1 MRTSS
6 HVRLK
11 NTTEKI
17 RSADRR
23 SHKTNDRESRP
34 PIAMKTEYEF
44 TEVLRFSP
52 RIRFS
57 EPRRSA
63 WSTICPFLMNKIV
76 GMLRTAYCTAIA
88 LFESTSHLPIV
99 TLPSYSPGQFVDDRS
114 DHPAGAAPFG
124 PEIDYQRLARI
135 EQSLQ
140 IFGCDSKCH
149 NFGIFKVYVSL
160 WSYKG
165 HNNIRQ
171 KHAATAKVINNLF
184 NIPTGRRIHTYGSNS
199 YISVYCNGSSLPE
212 TAPCRRSYRPSRS
225 SNTNLLPHR
234 LPDRTP

>member
-99 TLPSYSPGQFVDDRS
+99 TLPSYSPAS
-114 DHPAGAAPFG
+114 SSMIGAT
-124 PEIDYQRLARI
+124 
-135 EQSLQ
+135 
-140 IFGCDSKCH
+140 
-149 NFGIFKVYVSL
+149 
-160 WSYKG
+160 
-165 HNNIRQ
+165 IRQ
-171 KHAATAKVINNLF
+171 GPHHSAQKSITSGLPESSNPCRFSDVIVSAIISVFLKFMFHCGRTKVI
-184 NIPTGRRIHTYGSNS
+184 ITSDKSTRR
-199 YISVYCNGSSLPE
+199 
-212 TAPCRRSYRPSRS
+212 RQK
-225 SNTNLLPHR
+225 
-234 LPDRTP
+234 